1 MTALIINHLTAGL
14 TGNRGVWL
22 WATLLL
28 IFSSVAVG
36 ASNNI
41 SPFYSAITF
50 SSQNTKDGQLAA
62 KAVDGVVDGWP
73 GDYTKEWATVGGK
86 AGSWIRLD
94 WSSAY
99 TVDHVVLYD
108 RPNLNDQV
116 LSGTLLFS
124 DGTSVPVGSLPDDGT
139 GLTVTFGSRTVTWVR
154 FTVNTVKS
162 TTFNIGLAE
171 LQVFGD
177 VGGGTN
183 TAPTITTGPTATPSD
198 IGEDQTSQLSV
209 TASDPDGDVLT
220 YLWQP
225 ASGTITG
232 SGASVTF
239 NPPAVTADTLVR
251 INLTVSDPGGLSA
264 TGYVDVMVRNVGGGS
279 SSNISPFYSAITFS
293 SQNTKDGQLA
303 AKAVDGVVDGWPG
316 DYTKEWATVGG
327 KAGSWIRLDWSS
339 AYTVDHVVL
348 YDRPNLNDQVLSGTL
363 LFSDGTSVP
372 VGSLPDD
379 GTGLTVTF
387 GSRTVTWVRFTVNTV
402 KSTTFNIG
410 LAELQVFGDVGGG
423 TNTAPTITTGPTATP
438 SDIGEDQTSQLSVTA
453 SDPDG
458 DVLTYLWQPASGT
471 ITGSGASVT
480 FNPPAVT
487 ADTLVRINLT
497 VSDPGGL
504 SATGYVDVMV
514 HNVGDSV
521 LIVAPH
527 PDDDVIIAAGVAT
540 AALARGDTVKIIYM
554 TNGDFL
560 GVSQGLIRQSEAVN
574 GQVNYLGLTENDLM
588 FLGYPDHDLDNI
600 FLNFSNSTDQ
610 LDATNG
616 TNQTYGNRGLG
627 NADYHTYRFGGAAAY
642 NRFNILV
649 DLEDILTSLKPGHI
663 ITTAEE
669 DHHADHSATYQ
680 LLQMAIANVMAA
692 DPSYQ
697 PIVYKTIVHAGNDRA
712 WPLPADP
719 TAYMSEPPNLTA
731 TTPWSERIGL
741 DVPRGMQ
748 NPELLSNQKHL
759 AVISHESQLATGFIL
774 KFVHKDEYFWLE
786 APNSVNQPPRV
797 TAGVDQSVEQ
807 GQSVQ
812 LDGTLSVDPDSDPM
826 SFQWTQ
832 VSGVPVTLQNA
843 NSATP
848 SFVAPVSGNTSD
860 SLEFELSVSDGTF
873 TSLPDR
879 VIVRSI
885 EPPPLDSVNI
895 TALATTAIASS
906 ENVST
911 GQTAVKAID
920 GIVDGWPGDYTK
932 EWATEGEQAGA
943 YIELN
948 WSSAYQIYRVV
959 LYDRPNNDD
968 QITSATLSF
977 SDGSTVAVGLLD
989 NGGAATEV
997 TFPGVVSTSVRLT
1010 VTGTRATSH
1019 NIGLAEMEVYG
1030 AQYSGTNLAPTANAG
1045 ADQFV
1050 AEGAVVSLD
1059 GSGSGDPN
1067 GDALSYQWSQTGGPA
1082 VTLSDTTAVVPSFT
1096 APSGL
1101 SADATLIFSLVV
1113 NDGQVSSA
1121 ADAVTV
1127 TVQAAG
1133 GSSNTADLAVSMLVD
1148 NPNPTEGGTVV
1159 YTVTVMNE
1167 GPANATG
1174 VEILDTLPIELTYV
1188 SDDAA
1193 STATSYDNGT
1203 GIWTVSAL
1211 ASSASIS
1218 LNITATFNAGASIGP
1233 VANTASVNNINE
1245 MDPVSSNDSASVLL
1259 FDFEWPTLGWTIS
1272 TPAEVNMDQAKLEA
1286 ARDYA
1291 LTGGGSGYITRGGK
1305 LVLSWGDV
1313 TQRYELKS
1321 STKSIG
1327 VTVLGLALQDNLV
1340 SLNDLATVHY
1350 PEIGNP
1356 PMSNTT
1362 TGWLNE
1368 ITLMHL
1374 ATATAGFDFP
1384 GGYSDLLSRPG
1395 TTWNYSDSGANWLA
1409 DTLTVLYGQDLN
1421 TLMFDRV
1428 FTPLGITA
1436 TDLTWRDNAYR
1447 NDTINGVKSREFA
1460 SGITANV
1467 DAMARIGY
1475 LYLRK
1480 GQWDGQ
1486 TILPENY
1493 VKQAGQPVASIQGL
1507 PVNDPANYFN
1517 ASDHYGL
1524 LWWNNGDG
1532 SLAGVPTDTYWS
1544 WGLYSSL
1551 IVVIPSLDIVATRAG
1566 NEWYSDWNGD
1576 YSRVQ
1581 PFILPIV
1588 QSVLASGVNLAPTAN
1603 AGADQFVAEGAVVS
1617 LDGSGSG
1624 DPNGDA
1630 LSYQWS
1636 QTGGPAVTLSDTTAV
1651 APSFTAPSGLSAD
1664 ATLIFSLVVNDGQV
1678 SSAADTVTVT
1688 VQVAGSNIAGLADVT
1703 VSSESVVNSQLGI
1716 RAIDG
1721 IVDGWP
1727 GDYTKEW
1734 ATEGEQAGAYIEL
1747 NWSSAYQIYR
1757 VVLYDRP
1764 NNDDQITSATL
1775 SFSDGSTVAVGLL
1788 DNGGAATEV
1797 TFPGV
1802 VSTSVRLTVTGTRA
1816 TSHNI
1821 GLAEMEVYG
1830 AQYSGT
1836 NLAPT
1841 ANAGADQFVAEGAVV
1856 SLDGSGSGDPNG
1868 DALSYQW
1875 SQTGG
1880 PAVTLSDT
1888 TAVVPSFTAPSG
1900 LSADATLIFSL
1911 VVNDGQVSSNT
1922 DAVNVTVLNGPELP
1936 AYYSHYWQLDGTG
1949 SVYSDTAVAG
1959 VDATCTNCPTATSGN
1974 IGGAQQ
1980 FNGVT
1985 TELNAIDSDTVE
1997 WGANDSFT
2005 IKFWLQKSSA
2015 CAEQEAVVGRKDLSG
2030 SMEWWVGCAGGNAAF
2045 LLTDNAGASV
2055 MLNGTSN
2062 IDDGVW
2068 HHITAV
2074 RDGFLGVN
2082 RLYVDGVLEASS
2094 QIDYIADFS
2103 GASTDINIGWLNDG
2117 ASYYHFDGAVD
2128 ELALMTRVPSQ
2139 DEINRD
2145 YNDGTVGLGIGYW
2158 GYGSRVQIMPLGD
2171 SITVGSHSEA
2181 TGGYRGLLISNL
2193 GQGGYDFTFVGSQ
2206 SDIVSDHEGHSGYT
2220 PTDISSFLASWLT
2233 SNHPEVILLHIGTNG
2248 LVSSDPSGVENILN
2262 IIHDFDANITVV
2274 LARII
2279 NMATY
2284 DALTT
2289 EFNDNVVAMAQN
2301 RIAAGYKIIVV
2312 DMESALDYAVD
2323 MSDDGLHPN
2332 TAGYSKMAGVWGNG
2346 LHSFMPASIPVA
2358 PTISSSPLLSAAI
2371 GTNYSY
2377 QVRSDSY
2384 PLPQYSLTTA
2394 PAGMTIHPYTG
2405 EINWSAPVFGSY
2417 DVSVSVSN
2425 GVGTATQSYTIQAQ

>member
-1 MTALIINHLTAGL
+1 MIGLIINHLTAGL

-514 HNVGDSV
+514 RNVGGGSSSN
-521 LIVAPH
+521 ISPFYSA
-527 PDDDVIIAAGVAT
+527 IT
-540 AALARGDTVKIIYM
+540 
-554 TNGDFL
+554 FS
-560 GVSQGLIRQSEAVN
+560 SQNTKDG
-574 GQVNYLGLTENDLM
+574 
-588 FLGYPDHDLDNI
+588 
-600 FLNFSNSTDQ
+600 
-610 LDATNG
+610 
-616 TNQTYGNRGLG
+616 
-627 NADYHTYRFGGAAAY
+627 
-642 NRFNILV
+642 
-649 DLEDILTSLKPGHI
+649 
-663 ITTAEE
+663 
-669 DHHADHSATYQ
+669 
-680 LLQMAIANVMAA
+680 
-692 DPSYQ
+692 
-697 PIVYKTIVHAGNDRA
+697 
-712 WPLPADP
+712 
-719 TAYMSEPPNLTA
+719 
-731 TTPWSERIGL
+731 
-741 DVPRGMQ
+741 
-748 NPELLSNQKHL
+748 
-759 AVISHESQLATGFIL
+759 QLAA
-774 KFVHKDEYFWLE
+774 KAVD
-786 APNSVNQPPRV
+786 
-797 TAGVDQSVEQ
+797 GV
-807 GQSVQ
+807 
-812 LDGTLSVDPDSDPM
+812 
-826 SFQWTQ
+826 
-832 VSGVPVTLQNA
+832 
-843 NSATP
+843 
-848 SFVAPVSGNTSD
+848 
-860 SLEFELSVSDGTF
+860 
-873 TSLPDR
+873 
-879 VIVRSI
+879 
-885 EPPPLDSVNI
+885 
-895 TALATTAIASS
+895 
-906 ENVST
+906 
-911 GQTAVKAID
+911 
-920 GIVDGWPGDYTK
+920 VDGWPGDYTK
-932 EWATEGEQAGA
+932 EWATVGGKAGSW
-943 YIELN
+943 IRLD
-948 WSSAYQIYRVV
+948 WSSAYTVDHVV
-959 LYDRPNNDD
+959 LYDRPNLND
-968 QITSATLSF
+968 QVLSGTLLF
-977 SDGSTVAVGLLD
+977 SDG
-989 NGGAATEV
+989 
-997 TFPGVVSTSVRLT
+997 TSVPVGSLPDDGTGLT
-1010 VTGTRATSH
+1010 VTFGSRTVTWVRFTVNTVKSTTF
-1019 NIGLAEMEVYG
+1019 NIGLAEMEVY
-1030 AQYSGTNLAPTANAG
+1030 T
-1045 ADQFV
+1045 
-1050 AEGAVVSLD
+1050 E
-1059 GSGSGDPN
+1059 
-1067 GDALSYQWSQTGGPA
+1067 
-1082 VTLSDTTAVVPSFT
+1082 
-1096 APSGL
+1096 
-1101 SADATLIFSLVV
+1101 SA
-1113 NDGQVSSA
+1113 
-1121 ADAVTV
+1121 
-1127 TVQAAG
+1127 
-1133 GSSNTADLAVSMLVD
+1133 
-1148 NPNPTEGGTVV
+1148 
-1159 YTVTVMNE
+1159 
-1167 GPANATG
+1167 
-1174 VEILDTLPIELTYV
+1174 
-1188 SDDAA
+1188 
-1193 STATSYDNGT
+1193 
-1203 GIWTVSAL
+1203 
-1211 ASSASIS
+1211 
-1218 LNITATFNAGASIGP
+1218 
-1233 VANTASVNNINE
+1233 
-1245 MDPVSSNDSASVLL
+1245 
-1259 FDFEWPTLGWTIS
+1259 
-1272 TPAEVNMDQAKLEA
+1272 
-1286 ARDYA
+1286 
-1291 LTGGGSGYITRGGK
+1291 
-1305 LVLSWGDV
+1305 
-1313 TQRYELKS
+1313 
-1321 STKSIG
+1321 
-1327 VTVLGLALQDNLV
+1327 
-1340 SLNDLATVHY
+1340 
-1350 PEIGNP
+1350 
-1356 PMSNTT
+1356 
-1362 TGWLNE
+1362 
-1368 ITLMHL
+1368 
-1374 ATATAGFDFP
+1374 
-1384 GGYSDLLSRPG
+1384 
-1395 TTWNYSDSGANWLA
+1395 
-1409 DTLTVLYGQDLN
+1409 
-1421 TLMFDRV
+1421 
-1428 FTPLGITA
+1428 
-1436 TDLTWRDNAYR
+1436 
-1447 NDTINGVKSREFA
+1447 
-1460 SGITANV
+1460 
-1467 DAMARIGY
+1467 
-1475 LYLRK
+1475 
-1480 GQWDGQ
+1480 
-1486 TILPENY
+1486 
-1493 VKQAGQPVASIQGL
+1493 
-1507 PVNDPANYFN
+1507 
-1517 ASDHYGL
+1517 
-1524 LWWNNGDG
+1524 
-1532 SLAGVPTDTYWS
+1532 
-1544 WGLYSSL
+1544 
-1551 IVVIPSLDIVATRAG
+1551 
-1566 NEWYSDWNGD
+1566 
-1576 YSRVQ
+1576 
-1581 PFILPIV
+1581 
-1588 QSVLASGVNLAPTAN
+1588 
-1603 AGADQFVAEGAVVS
+1603 
-1617 LDGSGSG
+1617 
-1624 DPNGDA
+1624 
-1630 LSYQWS
+1630 
-1636 QTGGPAVTLSDTTAV
+1636 
-1651 APSFTAPSGLSAD
+1651 
-1664 ATLIFSLVVNDGQV
+1664 
-1678 SSAADTVTVT
+1678 
-1688 VQVAGSNIAGLADVT
+1688 
-1703 VSSESVVNSQLGI
+1703 
-1716 RAIDG
+1716 
-1721 IVDGWP
+1721 
-1727 GDYTKEW
+1727 
-1734 ATEGEQAGAYIEL
+1734 
-1747 NWSSAYQIYR
+1747 
-1757 VVLYDRP
+1757 
-1764 NNDDQITSATL
+1764 
-1775 SFSDGSTVAVGLL
+1775 
-1788 DNGGAATEV
+1788 
-1797 TFPGV
+1797 
-1802 VSTSVRLTVTGTRA
+1802 
-1816 TSHNI
+1816 
-1821 GLAEMEVYG
+1821 
-1830 AQYSGT
+1830 
-1836 NLAPT
+1836 
-1841 ANAGADQFVAEGAVV
+1841 
-1856 SLDGSGSGDPNG
+1856 
-1868 DALSYQW
+1868 
-1875 SQTGG
+1875 
-1880 PAVTLSDT
+1880 
-1888 TAVVPSFTAPSG
+1888 
-1900 LSADATLIFSL
+1900 
-1911 VVNDGQVSSNT
+1911 
-1922 DAVNVTVLNGPELP
+1922 PELP